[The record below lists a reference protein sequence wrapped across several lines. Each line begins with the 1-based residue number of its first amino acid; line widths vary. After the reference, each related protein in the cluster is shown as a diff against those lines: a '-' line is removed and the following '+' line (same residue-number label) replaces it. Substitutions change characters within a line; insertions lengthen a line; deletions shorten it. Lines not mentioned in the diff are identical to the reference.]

1 MDTLNYKNK
10 LPANEANRCLL
21 CSNAP
26 CTAACDKSN
35 DPAAMLFSL
44 RFENKRVRKSFNPS
58 LCADCDAKCEK
69 ACIHYDFPMR
79 IKETASVISDWDLQ
93 PRKADLSCSFMGVAC
108 ENPFFLSSSVVA
120 SNYEMCKNALEMGW
134 AGVVF
139 KTIGFLTPKE
149 VSPRFSTVR
158 KEGTPFVGFR
168 NLEQI
173 AEHSLKENLQFISDL
188 KRDFPKKIM
197 VVSIMGQSDEEWTK
211 LAQLSQEA
219 GADIIE
225 CNFSCPHMSGDG
237 LGSDVGQN
245 PALVKHYTEC
255 TRRGTT
261 LPLLAKMTPNIGNME
276 IPAIAAVDGGADGIA
291 AINTIKSLSGLDLDT
306 MVALP
311 NIHGKSSIS
320 GYSGKAVK
328 PIALRFISEMAD
340 CKKLKDIP
348 LSGMGGIE
356 TWRDALEFIA
366 LGCGNVQITTSVMQY
381 GYRIITDLKAGI
393 ETYMVEHNINSISD
407 MVGMA
412 NKNVI
417 SSDKLDRETIVFPLF
432 NQEKCVGCGRC
443 YIACRDAGHQAISFD
458 VASRTPKLLGSKC
471 VGCHLCKLVCPVGA
485 ISDSKRITKPKALL
499 EQQNILEQEIKV

>member
-1 MDTLNYKNK
+1 MDTVNYKNK
-10 LPANEANRCLL
+10 LPTNEANRCLL
-21 CSNAP
+21 CNNAP

-44 RFENKRVRKSFNPS
+44 RFENQRVGKNFNPT

-79 IKETASVISDWDLQ
+79 IKETASVLSGWDLQ

-158 KEGTPFVGFR
+158 KEGTPFIGFR

-173 AEHSLKENLQFISDL
+173 AEHSLTENLQFISDL
-188 KRDFPKKIM
+188 KRDFPQKIM

-211 LAQLSQEA
+211 LAQLSEQA

-245 PALVKHYTEC
+245 PELVKRYTELVKK
-255 TRRGTT
+255 GTS
-261 LPLLAKMTPNIGNME
+261 LPVLAKMTPNIGNME
-276 IPAIAAVDGGADGIA
+276 IPAIAAVEGGADGIA
-291 AINTIKSLSGLDLDT
+291 AINTIKSLSGLDLET

-311 NIHGKSSIS
+311 NINGKSSIS

-340 CKKLKDIP
+340 CKQLKDIP

-381 GYRIITDLKAGI
+381 GYRIINDLKAGI
-393 ETYMVEHNINSISD
+393 ETYMVEHKINSISE

-417 SSDKLDRETIVFPLF
+417 SSDKLNRETIVFPKF
-432 NQEKCVGCGRC
+432 NQEKCLGCGRC
-443 YIACRDAGHQAISFD
+443 YIACSDAGHQAISFD
-458 VASRTPKLLGSKC
+458 VESRTPKLLGNKC

-485 ISDSKRITKPKALL
+485 ISDSKRIAKPRL
-499 EQQNILEQEIKV
+499 QQKQKMTFEQEVQA